1 MNKFH
6 LNWLPAPTKL
16 ILSSDDVHIWK
27 INLNQSETQVKS
39 FRENLSSDEI
49 ARADRFYF
57 PEHRERFIIGR
68 GSLRYILGSYLNIE
82 PSEVEF
88 AYQQRGKPILASQF
102 TKSGI
107 FFNLSH
113 SQDLAL
119 CGITYQKLIGID
131 LEYIRQ
137 TSDIENLAKRF
148 FLPQEYE
155 LIKSLPDAQKQQIFF
170 RYWTCKEAYLKA
182 TGDGLVKLEEI
193 AIDLTPTKP
202 AQLNLVNISGDW
214 QLQELTPADN
224 FQAAVVVAHNRSNFQ
239 FWEFSQRQNAGG
251 KSY

>member
-1 MNKFH
+1 VNNFP

-39 FRENLSSDEI
+39 FRETLSSDEI
-49 ARADRFYF
+49 ARAERFYF
-57 PEHRERFIIGR
+57 PEHRQRFIIGR
-68 GSLRYILGSYLNIE
+68 GRLRHILGCYLNIE
-82 PSEVEF
+82 PSQVEF
-88 AYQQRGKPILASQF
+88 AYQQQGKPILAPQF
-102 TKSGI
+102 TKAGI

-119 CGITYQKLIGID
+119 CGVTSQKLIGID

-137 TSDIENLAKRF
+137 TSDIENIAKRF
-148 FLPQEYE
+148 FLTQEYE

-202 AQLNLVNISGDW
+202 AQLNLLNSSENW

-224 FQAAVVVAHNRSNFQ
+224 FLAAVVVANHRNNFQ
-239 FWEFSQRQNAGG
+239 FWEF
-251 KSY
+251 